1 MLVVFDETLLRLP
14 SCLNVH
20 AQLRPNLNK
29 FTSDEYVQ
37 FIQQLNSINIC
48 GIIRKNE
55 SETNVLALAIYRNF
69 LTTYDTVR
77 FEIDDLIVDEKERN
91 HGLGTRL
98 INYLIQQA
106 KQCDALQIMIHCD
119 LNNTDAHRF
128 LFRLGFTINVF
139 EFYLK
144 NTQLLESNQ
153 LIHIIDITDIIE
165 NENEQYLIQAYDIYR
180 QLRPHLPDN
189 QITYI
194 NQIRNICRTGPARII
209 IAINN
214 NNEVFGL
221 ATYRIT
227 YNVTYNKHIY
237 CDDLVTNENNRS
249 LGVGRCLINYM
260 KNIGNTLGIDK
271 LILDSGC
278 QRGRAHKFYYRE
290 GFIINRFGF
299 RMSC

>member
-144 NTQLLESNQ
+144 NNQLLESNQ

-299 RMSC
+299 RISC

>member
-1 MLVVFDETLLRLP
+1 
-14 SCLNVH
+14 
-20 AQLRPNLNK
+20 
-29 FTSDEYVQ
+29 
-37 FIQQLNSINIC
+37 
-48 GIIRKNE
+48 
-55 SETNVLALAIYRNF
+55 NF

-189 QITYI
+189 QTTYI

>member
-299 RMSC
+299 RISC

>member
-1 MLVVFDETLLRLP
+1 MKYDSTYELTKCLIFQQNQKRMLVVFDETLLRLP

-20 AQLRPNLNK
+20 TQLHSHLNK
-29 FTSDEYVQ
+29 YTSDEYVQ
-37 FIQQLNSINIC
+37 FIQQLNHINIC

-55 SETNVLALAIYRNF
+55 SETIVLALAVYRNF

-91 HGLGTRL
+91 HGL
-98 INYLIQQA
+98 
-106 KQCDALQIMIHCD
+106 
-119 LNNTDAHRF
+119 DAHRLF
-128 LFRLGFTINVF
+128 FRLGLTINTF

-144 NTQLLESNQ
+144 NNQLLESNNK
-153 LIHIIDITDIIE
+153 INVIDITDLEE
-165 NENEQYLIQAYDIYR
+165 NENKQFLIRAYDIYR
-180 QLRPHLPDN
+180 QLRPHLPDD
-189 QITYI
+189 QTAYI
-194 NQIRNICRTGPARII
+194 NQIRNICRLGPARII

-214 NNEVFGL
+214 NEILGL
-221 ATYRIT
+221 AAYRIT
-227 YNVTYNKHIY
+227 YNVIYNKHIY
-237 CDDLVTNENNRS
+237 CDDLVTNKNNQC

-260 KNIGNTLGIDK
+260 KNVGNTLGIDR
-271 LILDSGC
+271 LILDSGG